1 MKVKE
6 LIEHLQKFDPE
17 QIVVVDGYETGYDE
31 VKNIYLIEN
40 LKRLPDDKAYYD
52 GEYQEAPDLTFLPK
66 DTFVDYNLSAVYI
79 PRSS

>member
-6 LIEHLQKFDPE
+6 LIEHLQQFDPE

-31 VKNIYLIEN
+31 IKEVTRISG
-40 LKRLPDDKAYYD
+40 LKKLPEGKAWYD
-52 GEYQEAPDLTFLPK
+52 GEYQEASPISWLQELT
-66 DTFVDYNLSAVYI
+66 NAVYI

>member
-6 LIEHLQKFDPE
+6 LIQQLQKFDPE

-31 VKNIYLIEN
+31 
-40 LKRLPDDKAYYD
+40 LKEVYYISGLKKLPESKAWYD
-52 GEYQEAPDLTFLPK
+52 GEYQKANSLSWLQDLTN
-66 DTFVDYNLSAVYI
+66 VVYL

>member
-6 LIEHLQKFDPE
+6 LIEQLQKFDPE

-31 VKNIYLIEN
+31 VKKIYYIAGLSKLLDN
-40 LKRLPDDKAYYD
+40 KAYYD
-52 GEYQEAPDLTFLPK
+52 GQYQKVGRTEEESEL
-66 DTFVDYNLSAVYI
+66 LSAVYI